1 MKQMQ
6 NCLWDEIGFCDRFY
20 LHTRPHIR
28 ELCTRRALCC
38 LERKLARTK
47 PEDKESKLIADL
59 PATGTIASI
68 AQNRVTTVD
77 YARHT
82 G

>member
-1 MKQMQ
+1 M
-6 NCLWDEIGFCDRFY
+6 
-20 LHTRPHIR
+20 
-28 ELCTRRALCC
+28 
-38 LERKLARTK
+38 RTK